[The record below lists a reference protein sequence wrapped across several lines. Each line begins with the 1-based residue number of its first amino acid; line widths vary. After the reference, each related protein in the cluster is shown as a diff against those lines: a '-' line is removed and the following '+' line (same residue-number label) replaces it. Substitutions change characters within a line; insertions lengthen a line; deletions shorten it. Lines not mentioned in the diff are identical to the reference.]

1 MNNMLKLIKR
11 HSKKVTSK
19 PPDQRPKWNC
29 RKKEECPMEGN
40 CQVKNIVYKCEVTKP
55 FPKNVYLGLAEGEL
69 KSPLNTKDILTRRHF
84 QVTYGT

>member
-1 MNNMLKLIKR
+1 
-11 HSKKVTSK
+11 
-19 PPDQRPKWNC
+19 
-29 RKKEECPMEGN
+29 MEGN

-69 KSPLNTKDILTRRHF
+69 KSPLNTRDILTRRHF